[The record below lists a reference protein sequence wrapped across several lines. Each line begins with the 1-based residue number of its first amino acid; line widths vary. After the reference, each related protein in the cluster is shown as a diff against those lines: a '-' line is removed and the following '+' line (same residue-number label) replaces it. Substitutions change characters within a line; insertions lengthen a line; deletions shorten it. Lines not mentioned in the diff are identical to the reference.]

1 MTDINDEV
9 RASLLEA
16 GIGKRYHDVSL
27 VSVPVYG
34 EALMRLLTTRG
45 QEARQGTLN
54 LAWHGVGLTESIIM
68 FSRALHINGVGCLV
82 RPLVRMRPI
91 INDLEFKEQVNEI
104 DVLVILNAQ
113 DTVRDNPLHPSVM
126 AELEYLLR
134 KRFDNDKATFLQFA
148 IPEDMIPGEVPNR
161 YWSDEFIEL
170 VQHNFSPVTP
180 TQLKKVTPIK

>member
-1 MTDINDEV
+1 MIEINEEV
-9 RASLLEA
+9 RASLIEA

-27 VSVPVYG
+27 TSVPVYG
-34 EALMRLLTTRG
+34 DALMRLLTTRG
-45 QEARQGTLN
+45 HEARQGTLN
-54 LAWHGVGLTESIIM
+54 IAWHGVGLTESIIM

-113 DTVRDNPLHPSVM
+113 DTVRDCPLHPNVS
-126 AELEYLLR
+126 AELEFLLR

-148 IPEDMIPGEVPNR
+148 IPEETMPGEVPNR
-161 YWSDEFIEL
+161 YWSDEFTEL
-170 VQHNFSPVTP
+170 VQSNFTPVTP
-180 TQLKKVTPIK
+180 SQLKKVIPVK